1 MPIVYAKSVDGLYFA
16 NNIIKQVYDYEP
28 YHFNKKRFWLQRVEN
43 FKLENNTFEQGFD
56 YVLDVKAE

>member
-1 MPIVYAKSVDGLYFA
+1 MLKARSAKEQSLKFY
-16 NNIIKQVYDYEP
+16 
-28 YHFNKKRFWLQRVEN
+28 FNKKRFWLQRVEN